1 MRKFRARKAA
11 SPPSK
16 TEPPPLSTPDALFV
30 TREEY
35 AEALELILAEE
46 KAFKR

>member
-1 MRKFRARKAA
+1 VSTGGPAA
-11 SPPSK
+11 PSEPSK
-16 TEPPPLSTPDALFV
+16 LSTPETLLV